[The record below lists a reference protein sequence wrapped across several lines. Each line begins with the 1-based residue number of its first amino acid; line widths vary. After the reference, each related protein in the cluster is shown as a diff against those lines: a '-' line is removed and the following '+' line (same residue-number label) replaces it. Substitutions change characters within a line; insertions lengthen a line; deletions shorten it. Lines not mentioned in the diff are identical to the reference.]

1 MRVEGISP
9 RTWLLGTVAGW
20 ALVLWVLALAG
31 MGSRVAHLPDDPSL
45 VSRLPQLAPAPAERL
60 GPLAQYANITAH
72 PLFSTDRQPQPF
84 YLTKEGD
91 EDAQPAFDYVLT
103 SVLITPVLSMAIVQ
117 PSEGGDSVRIKLGES
132 ADAQPAYRLT
142 TINPRSAV
150 FEGPDGPHTLEL
162 RVFDGTGG
170 ESTLV
175 DGFKVAEVLR
185 TTEPELFDALSTI
198 AIPGQYIGDGSHL
211 MAARPVFRHD
221 HNGALVQVSY
231 NNSDRAPFLLPPEEM
246 TRLYSAL
253 RAFDQLANSES
264 MQWKQVLRPG
274 DALLFDNWR
283 TLHGRHAYSGRR
295 TMCGAY
301 LNHEDFESRLRTA
314 G

>member
-9 RTWLLGTVAGW
+9 RTWLLGTVTGW

-170 ESTLV
+170 EPPTQLRSARVMARPGIDPNAAANADANADATEPAAAAILRP
-175 DGFKVAEVLR
+175 KVAPKPGSR
-185 TTEPELFDALSTI
+185 PATQTGAKPPQPPADSADAT
-198 AIPGQYIGDGSHL
+198 P
-211 MAARPVFRHD
+211 
-221 HNGALVQVSY
+221 
-231 NNSDRAPFLLPPEEM
+231 APTPEEQM
-246 TRLYSAL
+246 ESIRKRIEQRRAQL
-253 RAFDQLANSES
+253 REQAQNPAAPAEN
-264 MQWKQVLRPG
+264 P
-274 DALLFDNWR
+274 
-283 TLHGRHAYSGRR
+283 
-295 TMCGAY
+295 
-301 LNHEDFESRLRTA
+301 
-314 G
+314 

>member
-31 MGSRVAHLPDDPSL
+31 MGSRIAHLPDDASL
-45 VSRLPQLAPAPAERL
+45 VARLPQLAPAPAERL
-60 GPLAQYANITAH
+60 GPLAQYGNITAH

-103 SVLITPVLSMAIVQ
+103 SVLITPALRMAIVQ
-117 PSEGGDSVRIKLGES
+117 PSQGGDSVRIKLGES

-170 ESTLV
+170 EPPTELQSARLNGKRPIGANADANADASADASADATQPS
-175 DGFKVAEVLR
+175 AQPMLR
-185 TTEPELFDALSTI
+185 PKPAPKPVNRPATPPGAKPAQPPTDSADANREPT
-198 AIPGQYIGDGSHL
+198 
-211 MAARPVFRHD
+211 
-221 HNGALVQVSY
+221 
-231 NNSDRAPFLLPPEEM
+231 PEEQM
-246 TRLYSAL
+246 ESIRKRIEQRRAQL
-253 RAFDQLANSES
+253 REQAQNPAAPAEN
-264 MQWKQVLRPG
+264 P
-274 DALLFDNWR
+274 
-283 TLHGRHAYSGRR
+283 
-295 TMCGAY
+295 
-301 LNHEDFESRLRTA
+301 
-314 G
+314 

>member
-31 MGSRVAHLPDDPSL
+31 MGSRVAHLPDNPSL
-45 VSRLPQLAPAPAERL
+45 VPRLPQLAPAPAERL
-60 GPLAQYANITAH
+60 GPLAQYANITVH

-103 SVLITPVLSMAIVQ
+103 SVLITPALSMAIVQ

-170 ESTLV
+170 EPPTQLQSARLTGKRPIGANADANADASADATEPSAAPMLRP
-175 DGFKVAEVLR
+175 KVAPKPVNR
-185 TTEPELFDALSTI
+185 PATQT
-198 AIPGQYIGDGSHL
+198 
-211 MAARPVFRHD
+211 AAKPAAQPPTD
-221 HNGALVQVSY
+221 TASASNQ
-231 NNSDRAPFLLPPEEM
+231 PTPEEQM
-246 TRLYSAL
+246 ESIRKRIEQRRAQL
-253 RAFDQLANSES
+253 REQAQNPAAPAEN
-264 MQWKQVLRPG
+264 P
-274 DALLFDNWR
+274 
-283 TLHGRHAYSGRR
+283 
-295 TMCGAY
+295 
-301 LNHEDFESRLRTA
+301 
-314 G
+314 